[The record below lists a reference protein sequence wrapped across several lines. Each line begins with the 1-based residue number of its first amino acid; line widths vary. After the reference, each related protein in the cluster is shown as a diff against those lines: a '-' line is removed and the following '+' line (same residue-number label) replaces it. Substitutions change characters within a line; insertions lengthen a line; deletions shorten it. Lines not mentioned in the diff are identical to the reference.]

1 MVCQHIWACSKEVVS
16 KSPDNTVEI
25 NYSSPSSSAGCSG
38 DSTSNSESI
47 SEKFGVSDECYHE
60 LTMIHPQLP
69 RSYKV
74 TATRRDISSSVELLP
89 LPSPYAGA
97 YSSLKT
103 CIALIL
109 AQKVINILEYNNSTQ
124 LSFSK

>member
-47 SEKFGVSDECYHE
+47 SETLYLLEKFRVSDECYHE

-74 TATRRDISSSVELLP
+74 IEEIYLALLNFF
-89 LPSPYAGA
+89 LYLHHMLVHTG
-97 YSSLKT
+97 
-103 CIALIL
+103 
-109 AQKVINILEYNNSTQ
+109 
-124 LSFSK
+124 LSRLVLN

>member
-1 MVCQHIWACSKEVVS
+1 MVLE
-16 KSPDNTVEI
+16 SPDNTVEI

-47 SEKFGVSDECYHE
+47 SETLYLLEKFGVSDECYHE

-74 TATRRDISSSVELLP
+74 KATRRDISSSVELLP

-97 YSSLKT
+97 YRSLKT
-103 CIALIL
+103 CIELIL
-109 AQKVINILEYNNSTQ
+109 SQKVINILEYNNGTQ
-124 LSFSK
+124 LSFSN